1 MTEIE
6 ELELKIEKL
15 EQTNKNQALML
26 SLRNTQ
32 VHKMLPKM
40 EEELLA
46 NKKLLSEKIK
56 EIEETKKKYNETMN
70 SNKRLKD
77 LNERLKKEAEAAG
90 RDKEM
95 AESKAKEA
103 AEKEIEAIKHHFK
116 QKEDARR
123 LFFAA
128 KRLSYP
134 LLITMCIVSTGLA
147 CFIAACYPDKTAFAS
162 TLTWLRTMVFWI
174 AEAIKHGDIVN
185 GVGLT
190 FSVTVCLYL
199 VWLVSRIVLLVFEKL

>member
-1 MTEIE
+1 
-6 ELELKIEKL
+6 
-15 EQTNKNQALML
+15 
-26 SLRNTQ
+26 
-32 VHKMLPKM
+32 
-40 EEELLA
+40 
-46 NKKLLSEKIK
+46 
-56 EIEETKKKYNETMN
+56 
-70 SNKRLKD
+70 
-77 LNERLKKEAEAAG
+77 
-90 RDKEM
+90 M

-134 LLITMCIVSTGLA
+134 LLITMCILGTGLA
-147 CFIAACYPDKTAFAS
+147 CFIAACYPDKTSFAS

-185 GVGLT
+185 GVGLA
-190 FSVTVCLYL
+190 FAVTVCLYL

>member
-1 MTEIE
+1 
-6 ELELKIEKL
+6 
-15 EQTNKNQALML
+15 
-26 SLRNTQ
+26 
-32 VHKMLPKM
+32 
-40 EEELLA
+40 
-46 NKKLLSEKIK
+46 
-56 EIEETKKKYNETMN
+56 
-70 SNKRLKD
+70 
-77 LNERLKKEAEAAG
+77 
-90 RDKEM
+90 M

-134 LLITMCIVSTGLA
+134 LLITMCILGTGLA
-147 CFIAACYPDKTAFAS
+147 CFIAACYPDKTSFAS

-174 AEAIKHGDIVN
+174 AEAIKHGDIIV
-185 GVGLT
+185 GVGLA